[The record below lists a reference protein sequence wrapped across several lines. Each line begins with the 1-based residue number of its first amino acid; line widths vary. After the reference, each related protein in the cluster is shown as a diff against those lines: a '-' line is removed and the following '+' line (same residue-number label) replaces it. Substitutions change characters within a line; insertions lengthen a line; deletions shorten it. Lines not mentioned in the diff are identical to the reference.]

1 LEKLLKRSLIILI
14 KNNMHILLTRPL
26 EDCHEMISKFQLLGH
41 EISHLP
47 LISIEGLKYESLNY
61 SEFKGIIFT
70 SANAIKFLDIKN
82 IDKKIAC
89 FCVGSATEKKARSVG
104 FQNVFAS
111 EGNVNNLKEL
121 ILQNF
126 NSSEGKLLYVSGK
139 IISSNLDH
147 ELISNGYTIERAI
160 NYRAKPIEKYDEDFI
175 EKLKLKMPEI
185 VYIYSQNSA
194 INFLK
199 VIKNYQLETLW
210 KNTNLMCI
218 AEKTSSILNEIKWK
232 KIFLFNPGEEEF
244 LLYKI

>member
-1 LEKLLKRSLIILI
+1 MIL
-14 KNNMHILLTRPL
+14 
-26 EDCHEMISKFQLLGH
+26 KFQSLGH
-41 EISHLP
+41 EVSHLP
-47 LISIEGLKYESLNY
+47 LINIEGLKYEVPNY

-70 SANAIKFLDIKN
+70 SSNTIKFLDIKN
-82 IDKKIAC
+82 IDKKIKC
-89 FCVGSATEKKARSVG
+89 FCVGDATEKKARSAG
-104 FQNVFAS
+104 FQNVFAA

-126 NSSEGKLLYVSGK
+126 KPSEGKLIYISGE
-139 IISSNLDH
+139 IISSDLDK
-147 ELISNGYTIERAI
+147 ELTSSGYTIERLI
-160 NYRAKPIEKYDEDFI
+160 NYRANAIEKYDEGFI

-185 VYIYSQNSA
+185 TYIYSQNSA

-210 KNTNLMCI
+210 MNTNLMCI
-218 AEKTSSILNEIKWK
+218 GEKTSSILNEIKWK

>member
-1 LEKLLKRSLIILI
+1 
-14 KNNMHILLTRPL
+14 MHILFTRPL
-26 EDCHEMISKFQLLGH
+26 EDCHEMILKFQSLGH

-47 LISIEGLKYESLNY
+47 LVNIEGLKYEVPNY

-70 SANAIKFLDIKN
+70 SSNAIKFLDIKS
-82 IDKKIAC
+82 IDKKLKC
-89 FCVGSATEKKARSVG
+89 FCVGDATEKKARNAG
-104 FQNVFAS
+104 FQNVFAA

-126 NSSEGKLLYVSGK
+126 KPSEGKLIYISGE
-139 IISSNLDH
+139 IISSDLDK
-147 ELISNGYTIERAI
+147 ELISSGYTIERLI
-160 NYRAKPIEKYDEDFI
+160 NYRANAIEKYDEGFI

-185 VYIYSQNSA
+185 TYIYSQNSA

-210 KNTNLMCI
+210 MNTNLMCI
-218 AEKTSSILNEIKWK
+218 GEKTSSILNEIKWK

>member
-1 LEKLLKRSLIILI
+1 
-14 KNNMHILLTRPL
+14 MHILFTRPL
-26 EDCHEMISKFQLLGH
+26 EDCHEIILKFQSLGH

-47 LISIEGLKYESLNY
+47 LIDIEGLKYEAPDY

-70 SANAIKFLDIKN
+70 STNAIKFLDIKS
-82 IDKKIAC
+82 IDKKIKC
-89 FCVGSATEKKARSVG
+89 FCVGNATEKKARSAG
-104 FQNVFAS
+104 FQNVFGA

-126 NSSEGKLLYVSGK
+126 KPSEGKLLYISGE
-139 IISSNLDH
+139 IISNDLDKK
-147 ELISNGYTIERAI
+147 LTLNSYTIERII
-160 NYRAKPIEKYDEDFI
+160 NYRANAIKKYDEGFI

-185 VYIYSQNSA
+185 TYIYSQNSA

-199 VIKNYQLETLW
+199 IIKNYQLETLW
-210 KNTNLMCI
+210 MNTNLMCI
-218 AEKTSSILNEIKWK
+218 GEKTSSILNEIKWK